1 MNDCSIAS
9 SKILLKL
16 PENKSVK
23 GEITLVTVGFY
34 NSILMIFM
42 KTHYLLLR
50 DSEINRAV
58 LKIVIVLTI
67 NFHTSICLL

>member
-67 NFHTSICLL
+67 NFHTSVCLL